1 MRGDEGLI
9 RKNAGRHD
17 LDSHMVDSG
26 AVLELGPHLRTHDV
40 CVNDAGVVRHRDT
53 NLSGDGALVDR
64 PDMKMG
70 DRIDAVDTC
79 DDLPDLIN
87 R

>member
-1 MRGDEGLI
+1 MLRDEGLVDEH
-9 RKNAGRHD
+9 AGRHD
-17 LDSHMVDSG
+17 FDSHVVDSE
-26 AVLELGPHLRTHDV
+26 AVLELSPHPRTHDV

-53 NLSGDGALVDR
+53 NLSGNGTLVDR

-70 DRIDAVDTC
+70 DRFNAVDTC
-79 DDLPDLIN
+79 DCLPDLIN